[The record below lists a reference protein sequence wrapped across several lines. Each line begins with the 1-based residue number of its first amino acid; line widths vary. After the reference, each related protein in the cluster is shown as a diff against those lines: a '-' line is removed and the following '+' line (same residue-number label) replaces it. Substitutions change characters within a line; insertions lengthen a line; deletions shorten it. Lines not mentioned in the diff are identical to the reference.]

1 MLHFVETSIYYYVL
15 KNDVSNSNSGQL
27 RIRMKMHILSAIWY
41 YNYLSLVLVMFY
53 SYSFIIKKISKSKI
67 AIRNGVNI
75 LWIKNYDQF
84 NAVDLRFNL
93 GLRSLLSV
101 TEAIDD
107 TVFVWLHGVIRYKYE
122 NKNRIRKL

>member
-53 SYSFIIKKISKSKI
+53 SYSFIIKKTSKSKI

-84 NAVDLRFNL
+84 NAVGLRFSL
-93 GLRSLLSV
+93 GLPSCCL
-101 TEAIDD
+101 
-107 TVFVWLHGVIRYKYE
+107 
-122 NKNRIRKL
+122 